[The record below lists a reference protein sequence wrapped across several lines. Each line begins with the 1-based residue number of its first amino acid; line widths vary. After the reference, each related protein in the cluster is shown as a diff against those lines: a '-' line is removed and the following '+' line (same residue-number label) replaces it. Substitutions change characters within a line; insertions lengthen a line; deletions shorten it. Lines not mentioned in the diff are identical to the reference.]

1 MRNPTNLLPSIL
13 FVILMMFVS
22 ANQVNGAES
31 NQTNQV
37 ISDEPAQQDD
47 IRKQKKGWLDDV
59 KAAFG
64 VSEDTKKKSV
74 HPLTMAVYLVMGG
87 LLALYIRFLYRQ
99 CNASVSDADSVARI
113 FPLLTMVT
121 IGVIAVVKS
130 SLALSLG
137 LVGALSI
144 VRFRAA
150 IKDPEELVYLFLC
163 IGVGLALGAE
173 QPLLAIAIVV
183 VATLFVLGIHFTSGK
198 SRRQNLLLT
207 ITGDSKEYFGDPGTG
222 VMSVVEELA
231 GRYTLQR
238 LDVEKARGQVRIVI
252 NQRGGQ
258 ETAVLIAQLR
268 ARLPECEFSYVNLES
283 TL

>member
-1 MRNPTNLLPSIL
+1 MRKMAKLLPSVL
-13 FVILMMFVS
+13 FVTLMMVIS

-31 NQTNQV
+31 NTTDQETGAVLVEKSN
-37 ISDEPAQQDD
+37 DTPAQKDGD
-47 IRKQKKGWLDDV
+47 KKQKKGWLDSV
-59 KAAFG
+59 KDAFG
-64 VSEDTKKKSV
+64 VSEDAKKKSV

-183 VATLFVLGIHFTSGK
+183 VATLFVLGIHFTTGK
-198 SRRQNLLLT
+198 S
-207 ITGDSKEYFGDPGTG
+207 
-222 VMSVVEELA
+222 
-231 GRYTLQR
+231 
-238 LDVEKARGQVRIVI
+238 
-252 NQRGGQ
+252 
-258 ETAVLIAQLR
+258 
-268 ARLPECEFSYVNLES
+268 
-283 TL
+283 

>member
-1 MRNPTNLLPSIL
+1 MRNPAKLLSSIL
-13 FVILMMFVS
+13 FVTLMMVVS

-37 ISDEPAQQDD
+37 ISDKPAQKDGD
-47 IRKQKKGWLDDV
+47 KKQKKGWLDSV
-59 KAAFG
+59 KDAFG

-183 VATLFVLGIHFTSGK
+183 VVTLFC
-198 SRRQNLLLT
+198 Q
-207 ITGDSKEYFGDPGTG
+207 
-222 VMSVVEELA
+222 
-231 GRYTLQR
+231 Q
-238 LDVEKARGQVRIVI
+238 
-252 NQRGGQ
+252 
-258 ETAVLIAQLR
+258 
-268 ARLPECEFSYVNLES
+268 
-283 TL
+283 